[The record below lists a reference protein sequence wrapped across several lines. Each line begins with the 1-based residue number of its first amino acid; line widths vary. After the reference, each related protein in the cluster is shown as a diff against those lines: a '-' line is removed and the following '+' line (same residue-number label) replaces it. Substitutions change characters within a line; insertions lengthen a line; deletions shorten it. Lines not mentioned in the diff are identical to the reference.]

1 MRGEGHGQGNVQ
13 RLEHGREKSKE
24 RRQCCKENNCL
35 PFIRRQIFSLCW
47 ASWKT
52 AAEHGSW
59 GNVLALAK
67 LLSQG
72 DNFIFPKLGP
82 RVKLGAAPHLS
93 GHLRITRSQGQTH
106 CPVSPG
112 RVDTPLLTV
121 LVSHGEHRVA
131 SRQQEHLGR
140 CGPDIT
146 HANSPFNVPIQAS
159 KQKAAT
165 PHNCSN
171 HSPVMHHLC
180 GGLHAY
186 LAPHR

>member
-1 MRGEGHGQGNVQ
+1 MAEKRARREDSAARKTTACLSFGGKFFLWAGLHEKQQPSMVPGGMCWPWQSYSAWGH
-13 RLEHGREKSKE
+13 R
-24 RRQCCKENNCL
+24 
-35 PFIRRQIFSLCW
+35 
-47 ASWKT
+47 SW
-52 AAEHGSW
+52 
-59 GNVLALAK
+59 
-67 LLSQG
+67 

-82 RVKLGAAPHLS
+82 RVNLGAAPHLS